1 MRHNPKEHKFLAP
14 RPFPWR
20 CHHCGKVEVFMGKMS
35 YAAEVGHDDRLHS
48 FTIPELE
55 LPICRSCGEP
65 VLTEDAGLQIGV
77 ALRSHLNLLTPEQIR
92 TAIERV
98 GMTQKEVVERL
109 GIGEETLSG
118 WLEERMI
125 QPRAMDNLLRT
136 FFAFPTVR
144 IALCGASQDARL
156 GIGDLVG
163 DVRSRNEPVPSPQ

>member
-1 MRHNPKEHKFLAP
+1 MRTT
-14 RPFPWR
+14 PF
-20 CHHCGKVEVFMGKMS
+20 
-35 YAAEVGHDDRLHS
+35 HS

-55 LPICRSCGEP
+55 LPICRLCGEP
-65 VLTEDAGLQIGV
+65 VFTEDADLQIGV
-77 ALRSHLNLLTPEQIR
+77 ALRSYLNLLTPEQMR

-98 GMTQKEVVERL
+98 GMTPKEVAERL
-109 GIGEETLSG
+109 GIGEEALSG

-163 DVRSRNEPVPSPQ
+163 DMRSREEPVPSPQ